1 MFSVVIPSCNPE
13 MAQESVA
20 SLRGSY
26 DELILLDGTGYPSF
40 SMLVNDSIDRASGD
54 TVIIC
59 SDRCRP
65 NPENVTDLISLLD
78 EGYGI
83 VGLYRFGF
91 FGLRKYLI
99 SKIGYFDE
107 NFVGGNY
114 EDSDML
120 YRLKEA
126 DIAYYETEQIVYVS
140 GISRWPAEKVIQ
152 NQRYFNSKW
161 ETTGSTVRRL
171 RENPETTRS
180 IPVAEPVEFLPWE
193 KSVVL
198 PPSQWFKDLEFIK

>member
-1 MFSVVIPSCNPE
+1 

-20 SLRGSY
+20 SLAGSY

-65 NPENVTDLISLLD
+65 YHKDVRDLLSLLD

-91 FGLRKYLI
+91 FGFRKYLI
-99 SKIGYFDE
+99 SRIGYFDE
-107 NFVGGNY
+107 QFIGGNY

-126 DIAYYETEQIVYVS
+126 NIAYYENEQVVYVS
-140 GISRWPAEKVIQ
+140 GISRWPAERVLQ
-152 NQRYFNSKW
+152 NQIYFNSKW
-161 ETTGSTVRRL
+161 ETTGSTVKRL
-171 RENPETTRS
+171 RVNPETTRQ
-180 IPVAEPVEFLPWE
+180 IPQADSVEFLPWE

-198 PPSQWFKDLEFIK
+198 SPSQRFKDLEFIK